1 MEFVREYMWILIVV
15 CIVLSCYAQLRVTLS
30 YNRNSKILAQSGMLA
45 KDLARKLLDQ
55 AGLKDIQVVRV
66 KGTMTDYYNNKQKI
80 VALSDGVYESS
91 AVSALAICA
100 HEVGHALQ
108 YQSGYVPIKIRNF
121 FIKVN
126 NITSILMW
134 PLLILGVILEAVLM
148 MTSNVGL
155 YMIIIVL
162 GIYVL
167 ATIISCVTLPVET
180 NASRRA
186 MEALTDSGALKD
198 DELPYAK
205 DMLKA
210 AAFTYLASLIISIIQ
225 LLRILALFSRKK

>member
-1 MEFVREYMWILIVV
+1 
-15 CIVLSCYAQLRVTLS
+15 
-30 YNRNSKILAQSGMLA
+30 
-45 KDLARKLLDQ
+45 
-55 AGLKDIQVVRV
+55 
-66 KGTMTDYYNNKQKI
+66 
-80 VALSDGVYESS
+80 
-91 AVSALAICA
+91 
-100 HEVGHALQ
+100 
-108 YQSGYVPIKIRNF
+108 
-121 FIKVN
+121 
-126 NITSILMW
+126 
-134 PLLILGVILEAVLM
+134 M